1 MEKGQKRKSMNEDR
15 IKKFANISEHLKTE
29 LNLMDS
35 DEYLRMK
42 RQEALARRAQ
52 LLESFK
58 KSLDDFTLTKEEREI
73 IEPTEDEIVR
83 QEPEH
88 KNNAPIETLLAAF
101 QNNDEESAMELE
113 YRFYGQSSEVQR
125 RIIKAFLNGNED
137 NRRSCY
143 WWLLGE
149 WWDDAIIPEIEKIW
163 ETYREP
169 MCLRVMAHRF
179 PLSFVFARQEEIAKE
194 NYVWLCLRLA
204 SEKGFVI
211 DKSKLTR
218 KQYGLVLASN
228 HIRLSDDEADDLLF
242 GYIIACILPY
252 ISGEYLSYLIS
263 DFIEEC
269 VSSGRKPSRRFD
281 DDIRFLVG
289 TYNEIEKCLSGF
301 LNYKPSLI
309 TLPDMKYLIWVL
321 KQTGNT
327 TTLKKFLLWNKNLQQ
342 HIPPLFSEDDCQP
355 MTVQMLEDRY
365 KAYLDESW
373 EQMKRLA
380 IATFPVDVNNITFEF
395 GVDPEGSRCIESYD
409 PY

>member
-1 MEKGQKRKSMNEDR
+1 MSEDSAEK
-15 IKKFANISEHLKTE
+15 IVIFSERLKTE

-35 DEYLRMK
+35 EEYARIK
-42 RQEALARRAQ
+42 RQEAIARKAQ
-52 LLESFK
+52 LLASFK

-113 YRFYGQSSEVQR
+113 YRFHGQSNMDQM

-149 WWDDAIIPEIEKIW
+149 WWDDAIIPDIEKIW

-169 MCLRVMAHRF
+169 LCLRVMAHRF

-204 SEKGFVI
+204 SEKDFVI
-211 DKSKLTR
+211 DKTKLTR
-218 KQYGLVLASN
+218 TQYGRVLASH
-228 HIRLSDDEADDLLF
+228 HIQLSDDEADDLLF
-242 GYIIACILPY
+242 GYIKAYLSPY
-252 ISGEYLSYLIS
+252 KSGEYIKHLVS

-269 VSSGRKPSRRFD
+269 VYSEYKPSRRFD
-281 DDIRFLVG
+281 DDMRFLLG
-289 TYNEIEKCLSGF
+289 NYNDLGKCLSGF

-321 KQTGNT
+321 KHTGNI
-327 TTLKKFLLWNKNLQQ
+327 TTLKKFLLWNKNIQQ
-342 HIPPLFSEDDCQP
+342 HISPLFSEDDCQP

-395 GVDPEGSRCIESYD
+395 GVDPEGSRCIDSYD